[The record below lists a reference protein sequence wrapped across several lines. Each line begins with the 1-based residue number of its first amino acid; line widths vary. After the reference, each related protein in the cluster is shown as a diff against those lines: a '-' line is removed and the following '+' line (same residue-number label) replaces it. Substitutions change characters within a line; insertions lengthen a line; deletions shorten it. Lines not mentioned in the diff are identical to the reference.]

1 MLNMISSSI
10 ISCVL
15 TAIETKKKIMKKME
29 ETNYMEMKE
38 MVYSE
43 NFINSELLYHED
55 FGDGTALAVVNN
67 SGANPC
73 AYIQFPGID
82 SIYDYDEVYID
93 YDANDN
99 DTCVHGGFTFLG
111 RRSCFGLDGFWIG
124 WDYAHY
130 SDYISRSSVCDGKKW
145 TTKEIVEE
153 ARRVLRYF
161 REGKWHEEG
170 MEEDE
175 ELTCPCCGAPIGEDW
190 NFCNKCGTKL
200 S

>member
-1 MLNMISSSI
+1 
-10 ISCVL
+10 
-15 TAIETKKKIMKKME
+15 
-29 ETNYMEMKE
+29 MEMKE
-38 MVYSE
+38 MVYTE
-43 NFINSELLYHED
+43 KLINSELLYHED

-82 SIYDYDEVYID
+82 SIYDYDNVIVERDVD
-93 YDANDN
+93 DD
-99 DTCVHGGFTFLG
+99 DTYVHGGFTFFGG
-111 RRSCFGLDGFWIG
+111 RSYFGLDGLWLG

-130 SDYISRSSVCDGKKW
+130 PMDYIRGSSTLKEGKKW

-153 ARRVLRYF
+153 AKNVLRYF
-161 REGKWHEEG
+161 REGKWYEAG
-170 MEEDE
+170 MEENE

>member
-1 MLNMISSSI
+1 
-10 ISCVL
+10 
-15 TAIETKKKIMKKME
+15 
-29 ETNYMEMKE
+29 MEMKE

-43 NFINSELLYHED
+43 NLINNELLYHED

-82 SIYDYDEVYID
+82 YIYDYDEVYINRD
-93 YDANDN
+93 EDDN
-99 DTCVHGGFTFLG
+99 DTYVHGGFTFFG
-111 RRSCFGLDGFWIG
+111 RLRSYGLDGLWLG
-124 WDYAHY
+124 WDYGHY
-130 SDYISRSSVCDGKKW
+130 GDYVRGSSINDKSSKKW
-145 TTKEIVEE
+145 TTQEIVEE

-161 REGKWHEEG
+161 REGKWYKKRMEE
-170 MEEDE
+170 EEDE
-175 ELTCPCCGAPIGEDW
+175 ELTCPCCGAHIGEDW